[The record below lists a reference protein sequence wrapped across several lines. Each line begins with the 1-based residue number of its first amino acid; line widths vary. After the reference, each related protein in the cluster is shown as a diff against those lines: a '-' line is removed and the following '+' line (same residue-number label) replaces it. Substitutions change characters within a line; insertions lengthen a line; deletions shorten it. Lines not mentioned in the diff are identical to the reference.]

1 MQLNPSPSQFL
12 RPYLNDAPMFM
23 ALVRSVECA
32 LLRAAGPLTGPVVD
46 IGCGD
51 GLFGSLA
58 FAAPPDAG
66 FDPDVGILTECRA
79 RGSHR
84 TVLCADATRMPFAS
98 GAVATAVANS
108 VLEHIE
114 DLDAAVAEI
123 GRVLAPSG
131 RLLITA
137 PSHHFTAS
145 LLGSSLGTWY
155 GEWFNRR
162 SRHFHTDSIET
173 WRARL
178 GRHGICVETA
188 FYYLDR
194 RAMRIFDAC
203 HYLSV
208 GRLASRALFGRW
220 MLFPNPLTNTALERW
235 FQPHVDRALEAH
247 DGAYLF
253 IDARK
258 S

>member
-1 MQLNPSPSQFL
+1 MQLKPSPSQFL

-23 ALVRSVECA
+23 AMVRSVECA
-32 LLRAAGPLTGPVVD
+32 LLRGAGPLAAPVID

-58 FAAPPDAG
+58 FAAPPVAG
-66 FDPDVGILTECRA
+66 FDPDPNILPECRN
-79 RGSHR
+79 RESHR
-84 TVLCADATRMPFAS
+84 TLLCADATRMPFAS
-98 GAVATAVANS
+98 GSIATAVANS

-137 PSHHFTAS
+137 PSHRFAAS
-145 LLGSSLGTWY
+145 LLGSSLGAWY

-162 SRHFHTDSIET
+162 SRHLHTDSIET
-173 WRARL
+173 WRTRL
-178 GRHGICVETA
+178 LHNGLHIEKA

-220 MLFPNPLTNTALERW
+220 MLFPNPLTNGALERW
-235 FQPHVDRALEAH
+235 FQPHVDRALQTNE
-247 DGAYLF
+247 GAYLF

-258 S
+258 T